1 MIYYLIASI
10 LIAVAA
16 LFARTKR
23 AVLAAGILFLSLIHI

>member
-10 LIAVAA
+10 LIAVTA

-23 AVLAAGILFLSLIHI
+23 ALSLIHI